1 MVLRKL
7 DIHTKKNETEPL
19 IYTIQKGQLKWI
31 KDLNVTLEIIKLK
44 EMQGE
49 SFLTLAM
56 TVKVKAA
63 KAKIYQ

>member
-56 TVKVKAA
+56 TLKVKAA